1 MVCYQEIRIYLKEKV
16 TMHTYDQ
23 LKTLVTKKTGP
34 KELKRLHKKYNK
46 TYTSQYFNTLTLPY
60 FTEIY

>member
-1 MVCYQEIRIYLKEKV
+1 
-16 TMHTYDQ
+16 MHTYDQ

-46 TYTSQYFNTLTLPY
+46 TYTS
-60 FTEIY
+60 